1 MPHVHVSVYVY
12 VDSPVSCASQTASSG
27 REDGDLD
34 WQDFAIEGTSQAL
47 EKPYLRL
54 TSAPDPSAVR
64 PEPVLRRSLA
74 HVTSCWHK
82 KRDYHFACEQLKSI
96 RQDLTVS
103 DMTSLPR
110 VMSCDSGC
118 ATPSVASVSPDPGHP
133 QAVHCGGVRDA
144 CQDSPGECEWLSGTG
159 VCSNCVASG
168 DCCVQGDRGE
178 FNQCQAQLKALYL
191 EGIAGQQAEF
201 VAYRILYLIMT
212 HNFAGDRL

>member
-1 MPHVHVSVYVY
+1 MTEEEQQRLDQRAQRFAVSGGNRNFKKRLSVAELLQAAVSSPCHMYLLYVS
-12 VDSPVSCASQTASSG
+12 VDSPVLFASQTVNSG

-74 HVTSCWHK
+74 HVTSCWHQ

-103 DMTSLPR
+103 D
-110 VMSCDSGC
+110 VM
-118 ATPSVASVSPDPGHP
+118 
-133 QAVHCGGVRDA
+133 
-144 CQDSPGECEWLSGTG
+144 
-159 VCSNCVASG
+159 
-168 DCCVQGDRGE
+168 
-178 FNQCQAQLKALYL
+178 
-191 EGIAGQQAEF
+191 
-201 VAYRILYLIMT
+201 
-212 HNFAGDRL
+212 